1 MSRIM
6 LDSSYDF
13 FRAML
18 LATSLA
24 AASLGIANG
33 GLDKNAPPT
42 ETPAPATVSA
52 DPLAN
57 TPTVAA
63 GVSGRDAGR
72 EIEHMLPARTDSPF
86 DWNAGL
92 EPLHFCGEP
101 RWLRP
106 CIPPPPCHPSCPP
119 QPFDLIGED
128 GLPTD
133 GPRYRGPCCP
143 RTGTHDDGPFP
154 HVHRIHD
161 RAFDW
166 FYRTK

>member
-1 MSRIM
+1 M
-6 LDSSYDF
+6 LDSSSAF
-13 FRAML
+13 VRAML
-18 LATSLA
+18 LASFLAPASLA
-24 AASLGIANG
+24 IANDG
-33 GLDKNAPPT
+33 PDKSGKPP
-42 ETPAPATVSA
+42 ETRAPAAIPA
-52 DPLAN
+52 DPLAS
-57 TPTVAA
+57 TPSVAA
-63 GVSGRDAGR
+63 GVTGRDAGR
-72 EIEHMLPARTDSPF
+72 EIEHMLPSRTDVPY

-119 QPFDLIGED
+119 QPFDLIGVD

-154 HVHRIHD
+154 QVHRIHD
-161 RAFDW
+161 RAFNW

>member
-1 MSRIM
+1 M
-6 LDSSYDF
+6 LDSSSAF
-13 FRAML
+13 VRATLM
-18 LATSLA
+18 ASFLA
-24 AASLGIANG
+24 AAAIAIANEG
-33 GLDKNAPPT
+33 SDKSAKPT
-42 ETPAPATVSA
+42 KAPAPAAVSA
-52 DPLAN
+52 DPLAG
-57 TPTVAA
+57 TPPVAA
-63 GVSGRDAGR
+63 DVTGLYAGR
-72 EIEHMLPARTDSPF
+72 EIEHLLPARTDAPF

-119 QPFDLIGED
+119 QPFDLIGAD
-128 GLPTD
+128 GLPTE

-143 RTGTHDDGPFP
+143 RTGTHDNGPFP